1 MDSISIANIC
11 PVSKFQFTLE
21 QVRTF
26 VAVAETEHVSKAA
39 ASLFLTQGA
48 VTQQLRHF
56 EDALGV
62 QLMERAGR
70 GVRLTD
76 AGKALATACRAAL
89 RSVEIVEDTARSMK
103 ALESGSLDLGASPTC
118 ASYYLPSRLATFS
131 TRYPAVKLTV
141 TVEPSAAISAQVL
154 AGAIDCAVIEG
165 EPPAELL
172 AVVLAEDELVLVAHR
187 DHPLS
192 KLQRT
197 TQAHLAKYRYLGRGP
212 AWAAEQNVRK
222 MVGRAYDLSE
232 ILNLGHPEYVRA
244 AAIAGLGYA
253 VLPVLAVEDDLA
265 SGVLKRLSGPS
276 SVRAITAIR
285 RRSEG
290 GPTLEEFW
298 RHLTGEAQPAL
309 GARPA

>member
-1 MDSISIANIC
+1 MSR
-11 PVSKFQFTLE
+11 FQFSLE

-39 ASLFLTQGA
+39 AALFLTQGA

-56 EDALGV
+56 EDALGL

-76 AGKALATACRAAL
+76 AGKALATTCRAVL
-89 RSVEIVEDTARSMK
+89 RAVETVEDTARSMK

-118 ASYYLPSRLATFS
+118 ASYYLPSRLAAFS
-131 TRYPAVKLTV
+131 ARYPAVKLTV
-141 TVEPSAAISAQVL
+141 TVDSSTAISDQVL
-154 AGAIDCAVIEG
+154 AGALDCAVIEA
-165 EPPAELL
+165 EPAPGLMT
-172 AVVLAEDELVLVAHR
+172 VVLAHDELVLVAHR

-192 KLQRT
+192 QLSRVTPAQ
-197 TQAHLAKYRYLGRGP
+197 LAKYRYLGRGP
-212 AWAAEQNVRK
+212 AWTAEQTVRR
-222 MVGRAYDLSE
+222 MIGPAYDQSE

-244 AAIAGLGYA
+244 AAVAGLGYA
-253 VLPVLAVEDDLA
+253 VLPVLAVEADITA
-265 SGVLKRLSGPS
+265 GILKRLPGPS
-276 SVRAITAIR
+276 SVRAICAIR

-298 RHLTGEAQPAL
+298 RHLTGGAPPA
-309 GARPA
+309 